1 MTEPQGPYRKPPAP
15 PSRQTAARPA
25 TPRQTS
31 RRNRRRQRDR
41 AGSSQRR
48 PHSEPIYS
56 SPAPERPRRR
66 GRPSTSRFST
76 LRATGGRTGR
86 QTLPPLP
93 RAPKPVL
100 IGIRL
105 LVLGIGV
112 AALAGTLLSVITPAD
127 VQLGTPNP
135 APTASR
141 TESVVMAKNRPT
153 EATGLTVSQ
162 ELTSLKAQ
170 LEALPELTPGLT
182 QAIYVFDLDTGEYVD
197 LAGQQ
202 PLAAASTIKLPILLA
217 FFQEVDAG
225 RITVEQIMTAQATQ
239 VVGGSGD
246 MQGQPPGTQ
255 YTALE
260 VATQMIINS
269 DNTATNMMIDLLGGA
284 ESLNQRFQAWGLSHT
299 QLTSPLPDLEGTN
312 TTSPYDL
319 VKVMAMLH
327 KGELLR
333 LRSRDRVLN
342 ILQRT
347 YNKNLLPSGIEE
359 TALTYNKTGDIGSVL
374 GDVALVDLPNGKR
387 YAIAALVQRPENDG
401 RAHELIRR
409 ISQTVSQEM
418 AKAINPTLPPKPA
431 SDLDAS
437 GETTP
442 ETTPEGI
449 PPSDDLDATEAVA
462 Q

>member
-1 MTEPQGPYRKPPAP
+1 MTEPQGPYRKPPRP
-15 PSRQTAARPA
+15 PSRQTAARPTTA
-25 TPRQTS
+25 RQTS

-41 AGSSQRR
+41 SANDSQRR
-48 PHSEPIYS
+48 PQSEPVYS
-56 SPAPERPRRR
+56 SLPPERPRRR
-66 GRPSTSRFST
+66 GRSST
-76 LRATGGRTGR
+76 LRGTTGR
-86 QTLPPLP
+86 PGHTTLPPLP
-93 RAPKPVL
+93 KAPKPVL
-100 IGIRL
+100 VGIQLLIIG
-105 LVLGIGV
+105 VGV
-112 AALAGTLLSVITPAD
+112 AALAGTLLSVLTPAD
-127 VQLGTPNP
+127 VQIGSPDP

-141 TESVVMAKNRPT
+141 TESVVMAKNRST
-153 EATGLTVSQ
+153 EATGLSVSQ
-162 ELTSLKAQ
+162 EITSLKAQ

-182 QAIYVFDLDTGEYVD
+182 PAVYLFDLDTGKYVD

-202 PLAAASTIKLPILLA
+202 ALPAASTIKLPILLA

-225 RITVEQIMTAQATQ
+225 RITVEQIMAMQATQ
-239 VVGGSGD
+239 IAGGSGD

-284 ESLNQRFQAWGLSHT
+284 ESLNQRFQVWGLSQT
-299 QLTSPLPDLEGTN
+299 QITTPLPDLDGTN

-327 KGELLR
+327 KGELLS

-359 TALTYNKTGDIGSVL
+359 AALTYNKTGDIGAVL

-401 RAHELIRR
+401 RAGELIRR
-409 ISQTVSQEM
+409 ISQTVAQEM
-418 AKAINPTLPPKPA
+418 NQAINPTLPPNPA
-431 SDLDAS
+431 SELDAS
-437 GETTP
+437 DETAP
-442 ETTPEGI
+442 ETTPEEG
-449 PPSDDLDATEAVA
+449 PQGDDLDSTEAVA

>member
-1 MTEPQGPYRKPPAP
+1 MTEPQVPYRKPPRP

-25 TPRQTS
+25 TARQTS

-41 AGSSQRR
+41 TPSDSQRR
-48 PHSEPIYS
+48 PQREPAYS
-56 SPAPERPRRR
+56 SPTPERPRRR
-66 GRPSTSRFST
+66 SRST
-76 LRATGGRTGR
+76 LRGTAGLPGRT
-86 QTLPPLP
+86 TLPPLP

-112 AALAGTLLSVITPAD
+112 AALAGTLLSVLTPTD
-127 VQLGTPNP
+127 VQLGNPDP

-141 TESVVMAKNRPT
+141 TESVVMAKNRST
-153 EATGLTVSQ
+153 EATGLSVSQ
-162 ELTSLKAQ
+162 EITSLKAQ

-182 QAIYVFDLDTGEYVD
+182 PAVYLFDLDTGKYVD
-197 LAGQQ
+197 IAAQQ
-202 PLAAASTIKLPILLA
+202 ALPAASTIKLPILLA
-217 FFQEVDAG
+217 FFQEIDAG
-225 RITVEQIMTAQATQ
+225 RITVEQIMAAQATQ
-239 VVGGSGD
+239 VAGGSGD

-284 ESLNQRFQAWGLSHT
+284 ESLNQRFQAWGLSQT
-299 QLTSPLPDLEGTN
+299 QITTPLPDLDGTN

-327 KGELLR
+327 KGELLS

-359 TALTYNKTGDIGSVL
+359 TALTYNKTGDIGAIL

-401 RAHELIRR
+401 RASELIRR
-409 ISQTVSQEM
+409 ISQTVAQEM
-418 AKAINPTLPPKPA
+418 NQAINPTRPPNPA
-431 SDLDAS
+431 SNLESSD
-437 GETTP
+437 ETAP
-442 ETTPEGI
+442 ETTPEVI
-449 PPSDDLDATEAVA
+449 PPSDDLDSTEAVA